1 MSRIIPTITISREQ
15 HFTTDGTPDTELF
28 IIDAVIDTPDEYDQI
43 GRIEFQDAES
53 LLNLRAVLDS
63 YIRKFGID
71 QPDEAHQAEEGGDK

>member
-43 GRIEFQDAES
+43 GRIEFQDTES
-53 LLNLRAVLDS
+53 LVQLHNILGS
-63 YIRKFGID
+63 YIRMIHLD
-71 QPDEAHQAEEGGDK
+71 QPDDTDREQEGGDA

>member
-1 MSRIIPTITISREQ
+1 MKRIIPSITISQEQ
-15 HFTTDGTPDTELF
+15 HFTTTGTPDATLYV
-28 IIDAVIDTPDEYDQI
+28 IDVTIDTPDEYDQI